1 MRKTVVLIAILMA
14 AALAGSAQEMP
25 RFEVFGGYSYINV
38 GSSKTGTSQQNG
50 FGLNGWNAQASVNLT
65 HWLGV
70 TGDFGGAYGSPFA
83 VSIHNYSYL
92 FGPTLSYRAQHVV
105 PFAHAL
111 FGGAHV
117 SGSKGGIGASQNA
130 FAMAVG
136 GGLDIPF
143 KGHFGV
149 RVAQVDWMRTQYFS
163 THQNNVR
170 VSTGVMFNF

>member
-1 MRKTVVLIAILMA
+1 MKKTALLVAILMA
-14 AALAGSAQEMP
+14 AALAVSAQEMP
-25 RFEVFGGYSYINV
+25 RFEVFGGYSYVNV
-38 GSSKTGTSQQNG
+38 GSSNLGSSQQKG
-50 FGLNGWNAQASVNLT
+50 FGLNGWNGQASVNLT
-65 HWLGV
+65 NWLGV
-70 TGDFGGAYGSPFA
+70 TADFGGNYGSPFA
-83 VSIHNYSYL
+83 VSIHNYTYM

-111 FGGAHV
+111 FGGGHL
-117 SGSKGGIGASQNA
+117 SGSIGGLSSTDNA

-149 RVAQVDWMRTQYFS
+149 RVAQVDWMRTQYFK
-163 THQNNVR
+163 TDQNNVR

>member
-1 MRKTVVLIAILMA
+1 MKRMVLLVAILIATTVVAT
-14 AALAGSAQEMP
+14 AQEFP
-25 RFEVFGGYSYINV
+25 RVEVFGGYSYLNV
-38 GSSKTGTSQQNG
+38 GSSGQQKG

-65 HWLGV
+65 SWLGA
-70 TGDFGGAYGSPFA
+70 TADFGGNYGSPFA

-111 FGGAHV
+111 FGGGHV
-117 SGSKGGIGASQNA
+117 SGSIGGLSSSQNA
-130 FAMAVG
+130 FAMAIG
-136 GGLDIPF
+136 GGIDIPF

-149 RVAQVDWMRTQYFS
+149 RVAQLDWLRTQYFHTS
-163 THQNNVR
+163 QNGFR